1 MKNNILFTSQNSI
14 TYLYSYRN
22 KEYIIIPAILKIIIL
37 LKQQDISDE
46 NLFLSKEL
54 KEFEQ
59 EVIERYLRKYYY
71 FIDTNFLTNEDVGT
85 KKFGKISNQI
95 IDQQIDNL
103 SVLTFEVTD
112 KCNLRCRYCAYGDIY
127 DGYDERNSKD
137 MSFSMAKSMLD
148 YLFEKWR
155 KSLSHSQER
164 TVSVGFYGGEP
175 LMNFE
180 LIKQIVEYIA
190 QQHLPTIKF
199 VFNMTT
205 NALLLDRYI
214 DYIAEYDFKLL
225 ISLDGT
231 EVDNCHRVTVA
242 NKNSFPTVY
251 SNLKSV
257 QQKYPD
263 FFKKNI
269 AFNSVFHAGSDVERI
284 VEFFKKEFNKNTSLS
299 ELNNAGIRNDK
310 KFSQIHKSVFNSI
323 ATSKK
328 NAVIDR
334 ELMYKSPRIS
344 ILTYF
349 LHHLTNEVVKDYRTL
364 LYGDKKYAL
373 LSSGTCIPF
382 ERKMYITV
390 NGRILVCERIDHDY
404 SVGNI
409 TDLGVVLDASQ
420 IARKYNAYYKK
431 IGKIC
436 RECYMQYSCSQCMFY
451 LNMKNKNVICYS
463 FKSAKDF
470 ASYLSLNVSYLEN
483 NPWSYNRVMNE
494 ITIF

>member
-1 MKNNILFTSQNSI
+1 M
-14 TYLYSYRN
+14 
-22 KEYIIIPAILKIIIL
+22 P
-37 LKQQDISDE
+37 DD
-46 NLFLSKEL
+46 NLFLSDEL
-54 KEFEQ
+54 KDFGR
-59 EVIERYLRKYYY
+59 EVIEKYLKKYYY

-85 KKFGKISNQI
+85 KKFGKLNSQI
-95 IDQQIDNL
+95 IDDQIDNL
-103 SVLTFEVTD
+103 AVLTFEVTD
-112 KCNLRCRYCAYGDIY
+112 KCNLRCRYCAYGDLY
-127 DGYDERNSKD
+127 DGYDERKSKD
-137 MSFSMAKSMLD
+137 MPFSMAKSMLD
-148 YLFEKWR
+148 YLFSRWR
-155 KSLSHSQER
+155 KSVSHSQEK

-190 QQHLPTIKF
+190 QQHLPAVKF

-205 NALLLDRYI
+205 NALLLDKYI
-214 DYIAEYDFKLL
+214 DYIVEHDFKLL
-225 ISLDGT
+225 ISLDGA
-231 EVDNCHRVTVA
+231 EADNCHRVTVGD
-242 NKNSFPTVY
+242 KNSFSIVY
-251 SNLKSV
+251 GNLKGV

-269 AFNSVFHAGSDVERI
+269 AFNSVFHAGSNVERI

-299 ELNNAGIRNDK
+299 ELNNAGIKNGE
-310 KFSQIHKSVFNSI
+310 KFSQIQKSVFTSI
-323 ATSKK
+323 ATSKN

-344 ILTYF
+344 TLTYF
-349 LHHLTNEVVKDYRTL
+349 LHHLTNEVLKDYRIL

-373 LSSGTCIPF
+373 LSGGTCIPF

-409 TDLGVVLDASQ
+409 TDTGVVLDTSQ
-420 IARKYNAYYKK
+420 IARKYNSYYKK

-436 RECYMQYSCSQCMFY
+436 KECYMQYSCSQCMFY
-451 LNMKNKNVICYS
+451 LNMKSKNVTCYS
-463 FKSAKDF
+463 FKSPQNF

-483 NPWSYNRVMNE
+483 NPWAYNKVMNE